1 MSEKRKLIF
10 FLAAYTLF
18 AVLMFASTSFGTTK
32 IRSRLLEEKQVCIS
46 ENWNY
51 VSFRS
56 NKEIPVKDFVKRYS
70 MEKEREYIIKGRLPD
85 ELSGSEALYFY
96 SQNLK
101 LSVRIDG
108 REIYEV
114 NTDSEN
120 GMSGIV
126 ENIVPLPFDAA
137 GKEVVITYRGEGD
150 YRFEAIDAIY
160 LGEESEFVKAVFINQ
175 LPVLAFAFIFFSI
188 ALIQLISSIVL
199 RGETTYQINYLGW
212 TTLAYSFWMFGA
224 SRVVDFFSDYRFNG
238 QSIRHY
244 ALAMIAF
251 PILKYIYLRFD
262 VKETILDRCLK
273 IIAFLNFPL
282 VLLLRLGGVV
292 WDKCVLVTY
301 LILMAVFV
309 RILYEQAE
317 ALKRCRNGK
326 GEKRI
331 YDVLNM
337 IAFGIM
343 AAGSIAD
350 IVKYVFSFGQ
360 ERVYFS
366 PICFLVMNCI
376 LSCRSL
382 SGALDMMR
390 LGKRS
395 ETVKQMAYFD
405 MLTQV
410 YNRTALNEDMEKY
423 EKTKKEKKNFGIV
436 VFDVNNLKW
445 VNDNLGHLAGD
456 KLLQDS
462 AMTIRDGFDGYG
474 KTYRFGGDEFV
485 VVMED
490 GAKEK
495 YSFGIHQMEK
505 LLAKHNE
512 KVKKDEKISI
522 AYGVA
527 YYDGS
532 DEQTLWQVHENADEN
547 MYQRKREMKARMND
561 GKDVRKNEV

>member
-1 MSEKRKLIF
+1 MSKKKKLIV
-10 FLAAYTLF
+10 FLIAYTLF
-18 AVLMFASTSFGTTK
+18 AVLLFASTSYSTTV
-32 IRSRLLEEKQVCIS
+32 IHSRMLEEKQICIS
-46 ENWNY
+46 ENWSYESSYSSKNIS
-51 VSFRS
+51 VA
-56 NKEIPVKDFVKRYS
+56 EFVKRYP
-70 MEKEREYIIKGRLPD
+70 MESGKEYIIKGMLPIK
-85 ELSGSEALYFY
+85 LTGSEALYFY
-96 SQNLK
+96 SQNLE
-101 LSVRIDG
+101 LTVWIDG
-108 REIYEV
+108 ERVYEV
-114 NTDSEN
+114 NTDSDN
-120 GMSGIV
+120 GISGIV

-137 GKEVVITYRGEGD
+137 GKEVVITYQGEGA
-150 YRFEAIDAIY
+150 YRFKAIDAIY
-160 LGEESEFVKAVFINQ
+160 LGEESEFVKAVFVNQ
-175 LPVLAFAFIFFSI
+175 LPVLAFAFLFFSI
-188 ALIQLISSIVL
+188 ALIQLIASIVM
-199 RGETTYQINYLGW
+199 RGETTYQMNYLGW
-212 TTLAYSFWMFGA
+212 TTLVYSFWMLGS
-224 SRVVDFFSDYRFNG
+224 SRVMDFFSDYRFNG
-238 QSIRHY
+238 QNIRHY

-262 VKETILDRCLK
+262 VKETIWDRCLEV
-273 IIAFLNFPL
+273 IAFLNFPF
-282 VLLLRLGGVV
+282 VLILRLSGVV

-301 LILMAVFV
+301 LILMAVFA

-317 ALKRCRNGK
+317 ALKKCRNGM
-326 GEKRI
+326 GEKRTYAI
-331 YDVLNM
+331 LNM

-343 AAGSIAD
+343 ATGSIVD
-350 IVKYVFSFGQ
+350 IVKYVFSIGQ
-360 ERVYFS
+360 ERLYFS
-366 PICFLVMNCI
+366 PICFLIMNCI
-376 LSCRSL
+376 LSYRSL
-382 SGALDMMR
+382 DGALNMMR

-462 AMTIRDGFDGYG
+462 AAVIRDGFEGYG

-495 YSFGIHQMEK
+495 YSFGILQMEK

-532 DEQTLWQVHENADEN
+532 DEQTLWQVHENADCN

-561 GKDVRKNEV
+561 GKDVRKNEA